1 MHRLV
6 ALSSLVVSLVA
17 QEALDPRQF
26 LFGDY
31 KTVAFLDMAALRE
44 TELWEGF
51 ENSVFAATLLG
62 LAEQEMGFPFSALDR
77 ATVVVRPRAKPAP
90 DGSPEQILVLEGNAP
105 LDPAAQLVEDRGY
118 EVRQIGSYPVYV
130 RGEFAQDCLF
140 WPRPEVRV
148 SGEQESLEPLLVGKA
163 KPGLPAPDVLSLLAG
178 KQKWIAYMVGELQA
192 TAPGREVLST
202 FLPKVVWPAGDEPT
216 FLCIKLWTDGDPL
229 DAHLQCDITMR
240 HATNGAGV
248 LATEVAMTELLDRC
262 RKDGRLTMLRATLKK
277 ATVIRDRTD
286 VRVPLD
292 LGRVRNA
299 STALAMLLVAG
310 FTTGA
315 PVVLEQAVEV
325 DRVQVEVESA
335 PAPVE
340 PKPAGDGDGGD

>member
-26 LFGDY
+26 LFRDY
-31 KTVAFLDMAALRE
+31 KTVAFLDMALLRE

-51 ENSVFAATLLG
+51 ENSVFAAFLG
-62 LAEQEMGFPFSALDR
+62 LAEREMGFPFAALDR
-77 ATVVVRPRAKPAP
+77 ATVVARPRAKPAP

-118 EVRQIGSYPVYV
+118 EVRRIGSYPVYV
-130 RGEFAQDCLF
+130 RGEFAQDCLL

-148 SGEQESLEPLLVGKA
+148 SGEHESLEPLLVGKA
-163 KPGLPAPDVLSLLAG
+163 QPGLPAPDVLSLLAG
-178 KQKWIAYMVGELQA
+178 KQKWIAYMVGELHA
-192 TAPGREVLST
+192 TAPGREVLNT
-202 FLPKVVWPAGDEPT
+202 FLPKVVWPSGDEPT

-240 HATNGAGV
+240 HATNGEGV
-248 LATEVAMTELLDRC
+248 LATEVAMKELLDRC

-277 ATVIRDRTD
+277 ASVVRDGTD

-315 PVVLEQAVEV
+315 PAVLEPMTVPV
-325 DRVQVEVESA
+325 DT
-335 PAPVE
+335 
-340 PKPAGDGDGGD
+340 KPAGGDGGD